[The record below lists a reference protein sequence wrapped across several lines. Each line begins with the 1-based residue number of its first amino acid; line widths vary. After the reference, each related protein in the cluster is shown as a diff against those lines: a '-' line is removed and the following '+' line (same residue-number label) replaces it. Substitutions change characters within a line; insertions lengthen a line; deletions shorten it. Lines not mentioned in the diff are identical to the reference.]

1 MGAHLLVVLLW
12 CAGGLPGLL
21 AAVPSLPGITCG
33 NDTVMEAARR
43 GVQHI
48 NRKQNHGFRFR
59 LQEVTSSD
67 YQQISGGCHI
77 DVNVKLVQTKCHF
90 TNPKPEDQCEIWRRE
105 ERGAVATCSI
115 EFWVMRGVAKV
126 ISHECTTRPELT
138 NEEIV
143 TICPE
148 CPKSLPLDDPTAVQT
163 VKDAVVKFN
172 REQKRTNYF
181 TLMEVDHVTMET
193 TATIGPIISLKFA
206 LVETT
211 CPRGA
216 RNTFVAC
223 TPRCADIAQHAFC
236 QISYYTLYS
245 QLGELECELYPPKNP
260 APHPTGLSQF
270 MCKPLF
276 HQSPEA
282 CVCKNR
288 LGETESTI
296 HYICP
301 FPLK

>member
-1 MGAHLLVVLLW
+1 MHK
-12 CAGGLPGLL
+12 
-21 AAVPSLPGITCG
+21 CG
-33 NDTVMEAARR
+33 V
-43 GVQHI
+43 GVQ
-48 NRKQNHGFRFR
+48 FPTTSVR
-59 LQEVTSSD
+59 LQ
-67 YQQISGGCHI
+67 GC
-77 DVNVKLVQTKCHF
+77 
-90 TNPKPEDQCEIWRRE
+90 
-105 ERGAVATCSI
+105 S
-115 EFWVMRGVAKV
+115 
-126 ISHECTTRPELT
+126 ELT

-148 CPKSLPLDDPTAVQT
+148 CPKSLPLDDPTAVQA

-181 TLMEVDHVTMET
+181 TLMEVDHVTIET

>member
-1 MGAHLLVVLLW
+1 MW
-12 CAGGLPGLL
+12 
-21 AAVPSLPGITCG
+21 
-33 NDTVMEAARR
+33 
-43 GVQHI
+43 
-48 NRKQNHGFRFR
+48 
-59 LQEVTSSD
+59 
-67 YQQISGGCHI
+67 
-77 DVNVKLVQTKCHF
+77 
-90 TNPKPEDQCEIWRRE
+90 
-105 ERGAVATCSI
+105 
-115 EFWVMRGVAKV
+115 GVAKV

-148 CPKSLPLDDPTAVQT
+148 CPKSLPLDDPTAVQA
-163 VKDAVVKFN
+163 VNDAVVKFN
-172 REQKRTNYF
+172 REQKHTNYF
-181 TLMEVDHVTMET
+181 TLIEVDHVTMET
-193 TATIGPIISLKFA
+193 TATIGPIISLMFA

-223 TPRCADIAQHAFC
+223 TPRCADVAQHAFC

-260 APHPTGLSQF
+260 APHPTSLSQF

-288 LGETESTI
+288 LGKAESTI
-296 HYICP
+296 HQICP